1 MLDQPSHTPFTGP
14 LLQVRDLT
22 LHYRTRQGDVRA
34 VDGVTFSL
42 GRGQVLGLVGESGCG
57 KTSLGMGLLKLLPS
71 NARLVR
77 GEIIFDGQ
85 DLAPLNDAQMRRY
98 RWRRIAMIFQAAMNA
113 LDPVYRVGE
122 QILEAMEAH
131 AWPGI
136 EDGPAGQKRRQAR
149 EKVKELFRL
158 VGLDPELMDRYPHE
172 LSGGMRQ
179 RAVIAMSLACRPDL
193 VIADEPTT
201 ALDVIVQE
209 RILRELKSIQKEL
222 GLSLLYITHDVAVV
236 AEVADQVGV
245 MYAGQLVELGD
256 TPQVFHQPM
265 HPYTAGL
272 LASFP
277 SIRGEKRPLAALPGE
292 PPSLVAPPSGC
303 RFHPRCPRATKECRQ
318 EVPPVV
324 GQGNAWAACWHPLGA
339 AQP

>member
-1 MLDQPSHTPFTGP
+1 
-14 LLQVRDLT
+14 
-22 LHYRTRQGDVRA
+22 
-34 VDGVTFSL
+34 
-42 GRGQVLGLVGESGCG
+42 
-57 KTSLGMGLLKLLPS
+57 
-71 NARLVR
+71 
-77 GEIIFDGQ
+77 
-85 DLAPLNDAQMRRY
+85 
-98 RWRRIAMIFQAAMNA
+98 
-113 LDPVYRVGE
+113 
-122 QILEAMEAH
+122 
-131 AWPGI
+131 
-136 EDGPAGQKRRQAR
+136 
-149 EKVKELFRL
+149 
-158 VGLDPELMDRYPHE
+158 
-172 LSGGMRQ
+172 
-179 RAVIAMSLACRPDL
+179 
-193 VIADEPTT
+193 
-201 ALDVIVQE
+201 
-209 RILRELKSIQKEL
+209 
-222 GLSLLYITHDVAVV
+222 VAVV